1 MKKFLSLVFGLIMC
15 LGCGIALAAC
25 GKVTLKSITIDSG
38 LNRSVLVGEELDTSN
53 VVATVKWS
61 DGKTATIT
69 SADLEFSEIDT
80 TKPGTKELTITYT
93 KEDYTF
99 VVKIKVGATDAEVES
114 IIRMESKL
122 LTQYNANVGV
132 SQAEKTGFKDDEDKT
147 AKRIYVGDDN
157 AFNFR
162 IAATGIDS
170 EGEDIELASLQT
182 TVTVKLVEGETKTTL
197 TGDALKQ
204 YVSVNPTN
212 AVLDFTEDA
221 IGHVFEVTVD
231 AVKKGGYPVKPFTA
245 TLTVVDGFNVYD
257 ALDLSVYDNKY
268 EHLSAENK
276 ANTARNHYGYVA
288 LHAQVMAKYGMTAE
302 EIAGIKAMILQ
313 NNITLHRADVPAEF
327 FWQQEFSWSGKD
339 GLPAVTGTLINHD
352 SDGIYYRFVEDG
364 DTFSFIGNYFKIDT
378 SEFPRAVVQT
388 TNASSGVPG
397 ADSYVNSDPDHLSA
411 MQLECQALF
420 YTTGNEKEETGRD
433 ESEAKGGAQIYWKNL
448 AFNGNG
454 ELTNDPKNSG
464 SLLLSK
470 FVKSHSYIN
479 NNIVTNHYIAYL
491 VRKYKGSDFWQHK
504 TTAEIVDCK
513 GYSCYQCLVYVA
525 GTDEGT
531 IIKDSEFVGANG
543 PAIIADYLRD
553 NDLDRHIPV
562 YLDIINSKIESKITG
577 KEQWFIT
584 YGASDKVAK
593 IVGLEQALDGTNE
606 DLAAAGLK
614 ETPITIVS
622 KNASGAQAV
631 NAAVLCKL
639 DSVELEVSERMNG
652 KIRFFDTQAQYE
664 AQAAL
669 QAAFEQEL
677 AAMLLQASQKSGQE
691 QTQFVLTQAQALAA
705 KYKKTADHEGLV
717 YGLDM
722 DRTYTW
728 FTMGKD
734 LWNNYARDMAIAAT
748 KQKIVTENVWNG
760 AYAQAKQAAKDQ
772 GKGDEEA
779 ATIAKTQADAYI
791 ASDDGKQM
799 IANGIAGLTAE
810 QIAQI
815 EAGVDAQAIKASEG
829 IADFSLG
836 KTIFVESDAS
846 MGYLS
851 LGKVGTFPQMS
862 ALPTQAGPVGAF
874 FADADTQ
881 HLNVY
886 LENGM
891 AIILQASPRTAA

>member
-1 MKKFLSLVFGLIMC
+1 MC

-69 SADLEFSEIDT
+69 SADLEFGEIDT
-80 TKPGTKELTITYT
+80 TTPGTKDLTITYT

-162 IAATGIDS
+162 IAATGIDG

-197 TGDALKQ
+197 TGDALTQ

-231 AVKKGGYPVKPFTA
+231 AVKKGSYPVKPFTA

-268 EHLSAENK
+268 NNLSETGK
-276 ANTARNHYGYVA
+276 QNTERNHFGYLA
-288 LHAQVMAKYGMTAE
+288 KHAQVMAKYGMTAE

-313 NNITLHRADVPAEF
+313 NNITLHRADVPSAF
-327 FWQQEFSWSGKD
+327 FWQSETSWSNKNGI
-339 GLPAVTGTLINHD
+339 PAVTGTLINHD

-378 SEFPRAVVQT
+378 SEFPRAVVQVT
-388 TNASSGVPG
+388 EASSVPG
-397 ADSYVNSDPDHLSA
+397 ANKYVNSDPDNLSA
-411 MQLECQALF
+411 MEVECQALF

-433 ESEAKGGAQIYWKNL
+433 ESEANGGAQIYWKNL

-470 FVKSHSYIN
+470 FAKSHSYIN

-491 VRKYKGSDFWQHK
+491 VRKYKGNEFWQHK
-504 TTAEIVDCK
+504 TTTEIVDCK

-543 PAIIADYLRD
+543 PAIIADYLRED
-553 NDLDRHIPV
+553 EKDIHIPV
-562 YLDIINSKIESKITG
+562 HLDIINSKIESKITG
-577 KEQWFIT
+577 REQWFIT
-584 YGASDKVAK
+584 YGASGTVGQ
-593 IVGLEQALDGTNE
+593 IVGLEQVFDGTNE
-606 DLAAAGLK
+606 DLAAAGLT
-614 ETPITIVS
+614 ETPITLIS
-622 KNASGAQAV
+622 TNASGATAV

-639 DSVELEVSERMNG
+639 DRVDLDVSERMNG

-664 AQAAL
+664 AQKDL
-669 QAAFEQEL
+669 QAKFEREL
-677 AAMLLQASQKSGQE
+677 AAMLLQASQLKGQE
-691 QTQFVLTQAQALAA
+691 QQQFVLTQAQALVA
-705 KYKKTADHEGLV
+705 KYKAESEAGRLV

-728 FTMGKD
+728 LTMGKD
-734 LWNNYARDMAIAAT
+734 LWNDYAREMAIAIGMQQAPEMI
-748 KQKIVTENVWNG
+748 KNQYLAN
-760 AYAQAKQAAKDQ
+760 AKQRCLDNNMT
-772 GKGDEEA
+772 EE
-779 ATIAKTQADAYI
+779 QANAYI
-791 ASDDGKQM
+791 AQESVQ
-799 IANGIAGLTAE
+799 NEAE
-810 QIAQI
+810 AYSEDMMQNHLDQVQAMV
-815 EAGVDAQAIKASEG
+815 EDEVDKNKITDSQG
-829 IADFSLG
+829 IADYSLG
-836 KTIFVESDAS
+836 TTIFVESDAS

-851 LGKVGTFPQMS
+851 LGDIRTIPQMS
-862 ALPTQAGPVGAF
+862 ALPTQEGPVGAF
-874 FADADTQ
+874 FADADTKYI
-881 HLNVY
+881 NVY
-886 LENGM
+886 LPNGM

>member
-15 LGCGIALAAC
+15 LSCGIALAAC
-25 GKVTLKSITIDSG
+25 GKVTLKSISIESG

-61 DGKTATIT
+61 DGKTETIT
-69 SADLEFSEIDT
+69 SADLVFGEIDT
-80 TKPGTKELTITYT
+80 TTPGTKDLTITYT
-93 KEDYTF
+93 KEEYTF

-162 IAATGIDS
+162 IAATGIDG

-197 TGDALKQ
+197 TGDALTQ

-231 AVKKGGYPVKPFTA
+231 AVKKGAYPVKPFTA

-268 EHLSAENK
+268 EHLSEANK
-276 ANTARNHYGYVA
+276 ANTARNHFGYLA
-288 LHAQVMAKYGMTAE
+288 KHAQVMAKYGMTAD

-327 FWQQEFSWSGKD
+327 FWQKEFSWSGKNN
-339 GLPAVTGTLINHD
+339 LPAVTGTLINHD

-378 SEFPRAVVQT
+378 SEFPRAVIQT
-388 TNASSGVPG
+388 TNESSGVPG
-397 ADSYVNSDPDHLSA
+397 VDFYVNSDPEHLSA
-411 MQLECQALF
+411 MQVECQALF

-433 ESEAKGGAQIYWKNL
+433 ESEANGGAQIYWKNL

-470 FVKSHSYIN
+470 FAKSHSYIN

-491 VRKYKGSDFWQHK
+491 VRKYKSNEFWQHK
-504 TTAEIVDCK
+504 TTTEIVDCK
-513 GYSCYQCLVYVA
+513 GYGCYQCLVYLA

-543 PAIIADYLRD
+543 PAIIADYLRED
-553 NDLDRHIPV
+553 DLDRHIPV
-562 YLDIINSKIESKITG
+562 YLDVINSKIESKITG
-577 KEQWFIT
+577 QEQWFIT
-584 YGASDKVAK
+584 YGASGTVGQIVA
-593 IVGLEQALDGTNE
+593 LEQVLDGTV
-606 DLAAAGLK
+606 AALG
-614 ETPITIVS
+614 ETPLTIVS
-622 KNASGAQAV
+622 KNESGATAV

-639 DSVELEVSERMNG
+639 DRVDLDVSERMNG

-664 AQAAL
+664 AQEAL

-677 AAMLLQASQKSGQE
+677 AAMLLQAGQMPTGTDEQK
-691 QTQFVLTQAQALAA
+691 QAQQAYVLGSAKALVA
-705 KYKKTADHEGLV
+705 KYKAESEAGRLV

-728 FTMGKD
+728 LAMGKD
-734 LWNNYARDMAIAAT
+734 LWTNYARAMAIDLA
-748 KQKIVTENVWNG
+748 KQKVVTENVWNEV
-760 AYAQAKQAAKDQ
+760 YTQAFDAAKDN
-772 GKGDEEA
+772 GADDDA
-779 ATIAKTQADAYI
+779 AAGIAAGQADAYI
-791 ASDDGKQM
+791 ASDYGKQR
-799 IANGIAGLTAE
+799 IAAGVAGLTEQQKA
-810 QIAQI
+810 QIA
-815 EAGVDAQAIKASEG
+815 AGVDATLGPQFVNAEG
-829 IADFSLG
+829 VADLALSTGL
-836 KTIFVESDAS
+836 IFVESDAS
-846 MGYLS
+846 MGYLGLDFENPKITYDPAHS
-851 LGKVGTFPQMS
+851 LG
-862 ALPTQAGPVGAF
+862 AWY
-874 FADADTQ
+874 ADADTQ

-886 LENGM
+886 LPNGM
-891 AIILQASPRTAA
+891 AIILQASPAA

>member
-1 MKKFLSLVFGLIMC
+1 MKKILSLVFGLIMC

-25 GKVTLKSITIDSG
+25 GKVTLKSISIESG

-61 DGKTATIT
+61 DGKTETIT
-69 SADLEFSEIDT
+69 SADLVFGEIDT
-80 TKPGTKELTITYT
+80 TTPGTKDLTITYT

-147 AKRIYVGDDN
+147 SKRIYVGDDN

-162 IAATGIDS
+162 IAATGIDG

-182 TVTVKLVEGETKTTL
+182 TVTVKLVEGDTKTTL
-197 TGDALKQ
+197 TGDALTQ

-231 AVKKGGYPVKPFTA
+231 AVKKGAYPVKPFTA

-268 EHLSAENK
+268 NNLSETGKQDA
-276 ANTARNHYGYVA
+276 ARNHFGYLA
-288 LHAQVMAKYGMTAE
+288 KHAQVMAKYGMTAD

-313 NNITLHRADVPAEF
+313 NNITLHRADVPSAF
-327 FWQQEFSWSGKD
+327 FWQSETSWSNKNGI
-339 GLPAVTGTLINHD
+339 PAVAGTLINHD

-378 SEFPRAVVQT
+378 SEFPRAVVQVT
-388 TNASSGVPG
+388 EASSVPG
-397 ADSYVNSDPDHLSA
+397 ENKYVNSDPDNLSA
-411 MQLECQALF
+411 MEVECQALF
-420 YTTGNEKEETGRD
+420 YTTGNEKAETGRD
-433 ESEAKGGAQIYWKNL
+433 ESEENGGAQIYWKNL

-470 FVKSHSYIN
+470 FAKSHSYIN

-491 VRKYKGSDFWQHK
+491 VRKYKGNEFWQHK
-504 TTAEIVDCK
+504 TTTEIVDCK

-543 PAIIADYLRD
+543 PAIIADYLRED
-553 NDLDRHIPV
+553 DLDRHIPV
-562 YLDIINSKIESKITG
+562 YLDVINSKIESKITG
-577 KEQWFIT
+577 REQWFIT
-584 YGASDKVAK
+584 YGASGTVGQ
-593 IVGLEQALDGTNE
+593 IVGLEQVFDGTNE
-606 DLAAAGLK
+606 DLAAAGLT
-614 ETPITIVS
+614 ETPITLIS
-622 KNASGAQAV
+622 TNASGAQAV

-639 DSVELEVSERMNG
+639 DRVDLDVSERMNG

-664 AQAAL
+664 AQEAL

-677 AAMLLQASQKSGQE
+677 AAMLLQASQETDE
-691 QTQFVLTQAQALAA
+691 QKQQQFVLTQAQALVA
-705 KYKKTADHEGLV
+705 KYKAESEAGRLV

-728 FTMGKD
+728 LTMGKD
-734 LWNNYARDMAIAAT
+734 LWTNYARDMAIA
-748 KQKIVTENVWNG
+748 IG
-760 AYAQAKQAAKDQ
+760 MKQAPEMIKNQYLANVKQRCLDNNMT
-772 GKGDEEA
+772 EE
-779 ATIAKTQADAYI
+779 QANAYI
-791 ASDDGKQM
+791 AQESVQ
-799 IANGIAGLTAE
+799 NEAE
-810 QIAQI
+810 AYSEDMMQNHLDQVQAMV
-815 EAGVDAQAIKASEG
+815 EGEVDKNTITDSQG
-829 IADFSLG
+829 IADYSLG
-836 KTIFVESDAS
+836 TTIFVESDAS

-851 LGKVGTFPQMS
+851 LGDIRKIPQMS

-874 FADADTQ
+874 FADADTKYI
-881 HLNVY
+881 NVY
-886 LENGM
+886 LPNGM
-891 AIILQASPRTAA
+891 AIILQASRRTAA